1 MDYRK
6 DIESAIIK
14 SKDEIKKAKF
24 VHEKCKYGL
33 EVYDAIYKLTDNQKF
48 SYQIASSFDFDRIL
62 KSKEFTQEEKDELSN
77 NIISRAIKNKLYEP
91 K

>member
-6 DIESAIIK
+6 DIESAINK
-14 SKDEIKKAKF
+14 SKEDIKKAEF

-33 EVYDAIYKLTDNQKF
+33 EVYDAIYQLTENNKF

-62 KSKEFTQEEKDELSN
+62 KSNEFTEEEKQSLSP
-77 NIISRAIKNKLYEP
+77 IIKRAEANKLY
-91 K
+91 KRN

>member
-14 SKDEIKKAKF
+14 SKEEIKKAEF

-33 EVYDAIYKLTDNQKF
+33 EVYDAIYQLTENNKF

-62 KSKEFTQEEKDELSN
+62 ESSEFTDEEKESLSPL
-77 NIISRAIKNKLYEP
+77 IRRAEQNKLY
-91 K
+91 KRH